1 MRVSIIANPIA
12 GRGRAYRKLQE
23 YAGRWPH
30 QDWEVELL
38 PTQCPEHAGEIACE
52 LASRPPDLVAVCGGD
67 GTVSEVA
74 SRLPDPPFPIAVI
87 PAGTANVLA
96 KELGFP
102 ADPVEALRKALVGRT
117 RRVDMG
123 VLKGRSERRFL
134 LMAGVGFDAYIVSKV
149 RPALKARIGEAAYL
163 IEVLRRVAGY
173 SYSRFQVITEAGS
186 FSATSCI
193 VANARGYGG
202 GLVFSPDADLSDGLF
217 DLLILEGSSRLGYVR
232 FLRSAQRG
240 KPRDFPWVRRCRCR
254 TIRME
259 GPRGIWVQTDGE
271 LVGTLPV
278 DITIVPS
285 SYPLVIPG

>member
-1 MRVSIIANPIA
+1 MRISIIANPIA
-12 GRGRAYRKLQE
+12 GRGRAYRKLKE
-23 YAGRWPH
+23 YMSRWPH

-38 PTQCPEHAGEIACE
+38 PTQCPEHAGEIARE

-74 SRLPDPPFPIAVI
+74 SRVPAPPFPVAVI

-96 KELGFP
+96 KELGLP
-102 ADPVEALRKALVGRT
+102 ADPIEALRKALDGRP
-117 RRVDMG
+117 RLVDMG

-149 RPALKARIGEAAYL
+149 QAGLKARIGETAYL

-173 SYSRFQVITEAGS
+173 PYPRFQVITETGN

-193 VANARGYGG
+193 VANTRGYGG
-202 GLVFSPDADLSDGLF
+202 GLVFSPDADLSDGFF
-217 DLLILEGSSRLGYVR
+217 DLLILEGSSWLGYVS

-254 TIRME
+254 TVRME
-259 GPRGIWVQTDGE
+259 GPRGIWVQADGE
-271 LVGTLPV
+271 LFGTLPV
-278 DITIVPS
+278 DITIIPS
-285 SYPLVIPG
+285 CYPLMVPK

>member
-1 MRVSIIANPIA
+1 V
-12 GRGRAYRKLQE
+12 
-23 YAGRWPH
+23 
-30 QDWEVELL
+30 
-38 PTQCPEHAGEIACE
+38 
-52 LASRPPDLVAVCGGD
+52 
-67 GTVSEVA
+67 
-74 SRLPDPPFPIAVI
+74 PDPPFPVAVI

-96 KELGFP
+96 KELGLP

-123 VLKGRSERRFL
+123 ILKGRFERRFL

-163 IEVLRRVAGY
+163 IEVMRRIAGY
-173 SYSRFQVITEAGS
+173 SYSRFQVITESGS

-193 VANARGYGG
+193 VANTRGYGG
-202 GLVFSPDADLSDGLF
+202 GLVFSPDAALSDGLF
-217 DLLILEGSSRLGYVR
+217 DLLILEGSSWLGYAR

-254 TIRME
+254 TVRME
-259 GPRGIWVQTDGE
+259 GPRGIWVQTDGD

-285 SYPLVIPG
+285 SYPLVVPA

>member
-1 MRVSIIANPIA
+1 MRLSIIVNPIA
-12 GRGRAYRKLQE
+12 GRGRAYRKLKE

-38 PTQCPEHAGEIACE
+38 PTQCPEHAGEIARE

-74 SRLPDPPFPIAVI
+74 SCVPEPPFPIAVI
-87 PAGTANVLA
+87 PAGTSNVLA
-96 KELGFP
+96 RELGLP
-102 ADPVEALRKALVGRT
+102 ADPIEALRKALEGHT

-123 VLKGRSERRFL
+123 TLKGRSERRFL

-149 RPALKARIGEAAYL
+149 RPALKARIGETAYL

-173 SYSRFQVITEAGS
+173 PYPRFQVITETGT

-193 VANARGYGG
+193 IANARGYGG
-202 GLVFSPDADLSDGLF
+202 GLVFSPEADLSDGFF
-217 DLLILEGSSRLGYVR
+217 DLLILEGSSWLGYVR

-254 TIRME
+254 TVRME

-271 LVGTLPV
+271 LFGTLPV
-278 DITIVPS
+278 DVTIIPS
-285 SYPLVIPG
+285 SYPLVVPG